1 VRILTDPEHALTKQ
15 YAALVEAE
23 GASLTFTDDGIRE
36 VARIATRVNE
46 RLENI
51 GARRLHTVMT
61 TLLED
66 VLYEL
71 PDRGR
76 DAIRVDAA
84 LVTERLKAIVE
95 DEDLRK
101 YIL

>member
-1 VRILTDPEHALTKQ
+1 
-15 YAALVEAE
+15 
-23 GASLTFTDDGIRE
+23 
-36 VARIATRVNE
+36 
-46 RLENI
+46 
-51 GARRLHTVMT
+51 
-61 TLLED
+61 

-76 DAIRVDAA
+76 DTITVDAG
-84 LVTERLKAIVE
+84 VVRDRLKAIVE

>member
-1 VRILTDPEHALTKQ
+1 MTEPENALTKQ

-23 GASLTFTDDGIRE
+23 GATLTFEPDGIAE
-36 VARIATRVNE
+36 IARMATRVNE
-46 RLENI
+46 RMENI

-76 DAIRVDAA
+76 EAVS
-84 LVTERLKAIVE
+84 VTAGMVRERLKAISE

>member
-1 VRILTDPEHALTKQ
+1 MTEPENALTKQ

-23 GASLTFTDDGIRE
+23 GASLTFEADGIAE
-36 VARIATRVNE
+36 IARVATRVNE
-46 RLENI
+46 RMENI

-71 PDRGR
+71 PDRGK
-76 DAIRVDAA
+76 DAVKVDAA
-84 LVTERLKAIVE
+84 MVRERLKAISE